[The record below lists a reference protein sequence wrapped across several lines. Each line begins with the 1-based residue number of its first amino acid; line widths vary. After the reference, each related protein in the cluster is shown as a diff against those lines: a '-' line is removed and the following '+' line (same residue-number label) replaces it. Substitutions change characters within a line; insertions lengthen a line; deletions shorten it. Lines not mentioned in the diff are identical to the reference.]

1 MLVCVQGIAGRPMGL
16 EQCAQEARSEEQVRE
31 VIGGQ
36 IKWSFESCVRTLAFT
51 LTEMGSRCKNGSRSV
66 K

>member
-1 MLVCVQGIAGRPMGL
+1 MEL